1 VKSKTIEASIIRAT
15 KIFISIFTVLLG
27 LQSYFEARGMITD
40 EYRTRLRSVVT
51 NFSRSVDAEE
61 LKESLSS
68 GILTEKCVKW
78 QQLAGDVLKDFEL
91 ESFYIC
97 LPASELPADGY
108 AAEDVDAAGNEGLA
122 ENAGAAGNGGPAE
135 DVDAAGNEGLAEGV
149 GAGGNEDL
157 AEGVDAAE
165 NGGSAENAGAA
176 EHAGAAENAGLA
188 ENAHVADN
196 ANLAE
201 NEGPAYGRTENAML
215 FVVTSGLRATGGRKD
230 STGTYHVLEVD
241 DYARSE
247 LEAYKKAAAS
257 SDATSFFYRK
267 VNGRKIYTA
276 CLPLTDADGRVAALC
291 CAELDVGTIQTEVAF
306 YVFRTMLLT
315 VIVCGACGLL
325 LCRWLNKNVVIPVTK
340 LEESARYFAMKCHAQ
355 KDPENLVYFAPEI
368 KTRNELQNLA
378 SSIEKMTGDMRNY
391 VKNVYDAEMSARL
404 AHREAEHMSRLAH
417 EDPLTHVKSKT
428 AYEEKKLELAKT
440 IAEKETRFAIV
451 MVDLNH
457 LKKVN
462 DTYGHENG
470 NTYITGACGIIRD
483 VFGAASVYR
492 VGGDEFVVILEGE
505 EYGRREE
512 LMRQL
517 EEKFE
522 KASSKECAEPW
533 ERYSAAFGMQ
543 EYSGGEDEDV
553 DAVYRKADEKMY
565 ACKQRMKAG
574 RDS

>member
-1 VKSKTIEASIIRAT
+1 MKSKTIEASIIRAT

-135 DVDAAGNEGLAEGV
+135 DVDAAGNEGLAE
-149 GAGGNEDL
+149 
-157 AEGVDAAE
+157 
-165 NGGSAENAGAA
+165 
-176 EHAGAAENAGLA
+176 
-188 ENAHVADN
+188 N

-440 IAEKETRFAIV
+440 IAEKEARFAIV